1 MLQDLGTPSDKIW
14 AGYSELPM
22 VKKVTF
28 TEYPYNNLR
37 SRFGHNFT
45 DLGFDLLNRYYIYR
59 YITFVQCRIIKCENI
74 HFPLKRKKT
83 EMSNIF

>member
-1 MLQDLGTPSDKIW
+1 
-14 AGYSELPM
+14 M

-45 DLGFDLLNRYYIYR
+45 DLGFDLLNRYYTYY
-59 YITFVQCRIIKCENI
+59 YIKYAYNI
-74 HFPLKRKKT
+74 EL
-83 EMSNIF
+83 SNVKISTVYKATKNRNVKYF

>member
-1 MLQDLGTPSDKIW
+1 
-14 AGYSELPM
+14 M

-45 DLGFDLLNRYYIYR
+45 DLGFDLLNRYYTYR
-59 YITFVQCRIIKCENI
+59 YYYINHVYNIELSNEKISTFHKA
-74 HFPLKRKKT
+74 KKKKFKI
-83 EMSNIF
+83 EM